1 MALEDDGKFSTNLN
15 EASIL
20 ADILLDKSGNDILS
34 VSTALA
40 AEDFQDLRNRT
51 IYSALMN
58 MNKKS
63 IKPDITTLITELE
76 QTKQMEN
83 AGGMEYITFLVT
95 NFPSLGPV
103 VNYVNNV
110 KDQSLFAKF
119 LLTLDKIKKE
129 ATDSSIDNI
138 PEFIGKAETEIVA
151 VAKERRVN
159 QVIDM
164 KSVSDAIVNNLVS
177 QTEYFKEHGRK
188 PNGVTGIETGYA
200 EMDKLTKGWHPG
212 DMVVIG
218 ARPSVGKTAF
228 VLNLLYNVAKKGIP
242 VIFFSLE
249 MDALHIGL
257 RLLQRTSG
265 LTGDE
270 INSLDY
276 RRGSSVDRILINPK
290 NDLEMVIIEKLQ
302 RGIDELKK
310 LPFYIDDTPNGM
322 MMDITSK
329 AKKLC
334 NMIQNPK
341 VGMIAIDYIGL
352 ITSPSKSNSASRQ
365 QEVSDIS
372 RQLKQLAR
380 TLQVPILAL
389 SQLSRE
395 TEKRPNH
402 EPQLSDIRDSGS
414 IEQDADMIFTLYRKD
429 YYDLQGGAGT
439 GKPEEQPVQA
449 VNSNPISQV
458 QVGLLKNRNGQI
470 GNLAFSFDKEH
481 CTFSAIDLEHE
492 DGSGPDSVF

>member
-177 QTEYFKEHGRK
+177 QTEYFKEHGSHR
-188 PNGVTGIETGYA
+188 N
-200 EMDKLTKGWHPG
+200 
-212 DMVVIG
+212 
-218 ARPSVGKTAF
+218 R
-228 VLNLLYNVAKKGIP
+228 
-242 VIFFSLE
+242 
-249 MDALHIGL
+249 
-257 RLLQRTSG
+257 
-265 LTGDE
+265 
-270 INSLDY
+270 
-276 RRGSSVDRILINPK
+276 DRI
-290 NDLEMVIIEKLQ
+290 
-302 RGIDELKK
+302 R
-310 LPFYIDDTPNGM
+310 
-322 MMDITSK
+322 
-329 AKKLC
+329 
-334 NMIQNPK
+334 
-341 VGMIAIDYIGL
+341 
-352 ITSPSKSNSASRQ
+352 
-365 QEVSDIS
+365 
-372 RQLKQLAR
+372 
-380 TLQVPILAL
+380 
-389 SQLSRE
+389 
-395 TEKRPNH
+395 
-402 EPQLSDIRDSGS
+402 
-414 IEQDADMIFTLYRKD
+414 
-429 YYDLQGGAGT
+429 
-439 GKPEEQPVQA
+439 
-449 VNSNPISQV
+449 
-458 QVGLLKNRNGQI
+458 
-470 GNLAFSFDKEH
+470 
-481 CTFSAIDLEHE
+481 
-492 DGSGPDSVF
+492 